1 MNRST
6 IVVIVIGGIALVA
19 LIVAVLFGTT
29 TQIGFGTAELVACPR
44 DGAPAACVVG
54 KSASDP
60 GGLSIFGIT
69 LFANEV
75 IYRVQVQ
82 VQSTRE
88 CVERVSGVDRV
99 ERWPAPFAECA
110 SDFTRPGQIAGTG
123 ALGPSG
129 RQALMIEVEV
139 SEDCYLA
146 VVSGRGWP
154 ENEPGCA

>member
-1 MNRST
+1 MNRGT
-6 IVVIVIGGIALVA
+6 VALMVIGGIALVA
-19 LIVAVLFGTT
+19 LIAAVLGGTT
-29 TQIGFGTAELVACPR
+29 TQISFAPAELQACPR

-75 IYRVQVQ
+75 TYRVMVQ
-82 VQSTRE
+82 VQSTRD
-88 CVERVSGVDRV
+88 CVERVYGVDRV
-99 ERWPAPFAECA
+99 ERWPPSLAECA
-110 SDFTRPGQIAGTG
+110 NDFTRPGQIAGIG

-146 VVSGRGWP
+146 VVSGRAWP
-154 ENEPGCA
+154 ADEPACA

>member
-1 MNRST
+1 MNRGTS
-6 IVVIVIGGIALVA
+6 VLIVIGAIALVA
-19 LIVAVLFGTT
+19 LIAAVLGGTT
-29 TQIGFGTAELVACPR
+29 TQISFAPAELQACPR

-60 GGLSIFGIT
+60 GGLSIFGTT
-69 LFANEV
+69 LFATEV
-75 IYRVQVQ
+75 IYRVAVQ
-82 VQSTRE
+82 VQSTRD
-88 CVERVSGVDRV
+88 CVERVYGVDRV

-129 RQALMIEVEV
+129 GQALMIEVEV

-146 VVSGRGWP
+146 VVSGRAWP
-154 ENEPGCA
+154 EDAPVCS

>member
-19 LIVAVLFGTT
+19 LIAAVLGGTT
-29 TQIGFGTAELVACPR
+29 TQIGGGLAELRACPR

-54 KSASDP
+54 KSANDP
-60 GGLSIFGIT
+60 GGLSIFGTT

-75 IYRVQVQ
+75 TYRVMVQ
-82 VQSTRE
+82 VQSTRD
-88 CVERVSGVDRV
+88 CVERVYGVDRV
-99 ERWPAPFAECA
+99 ERWPPSFAECA
-110 SDFTRPGQIAGTG
+110 NDFTRPGQIAGTG

-129 RQALMIEVEV
+129 AQALMIQVEV

-146 VVSGRGWP
+146 VVSGHGWP
-154 ENEPGCA
+154 ENEPRCE